1 MSSGRKRSYGHTKD
15 TTILCSPPDAVP
27 CASGDSVRRRRLTL
41 SPPVSCATEK
51 KPSSA
56 VFSEQAGRELDNGS
70 NSPLPT
76 TPHLLVPRAEVEA
89 TEADDRT
96 EDIAPAPGLLKN
108 ALAPVMDA
116 AASRVACTARPMM
129 FLSRS
134 ALVSGE
140 KEHFRLLVRVC
151 LPRWRVERAV
161 RAGFYRLGVRCALQ
175 LVCVC
180 SFLEKRRRLRPPLY
194 RSSAAD
200 LP

>member
-1 MSSGRKRSYGHTKD
+1 M
-15 TTILCSPPDAVP
+15 P

-108 ALAPVMDA
+108 ALAPVIDA

-129 FLSRS
+129 FLSRYLPWFPGKRNTAGS
-134 ALVSGE
+134 SCDGV
-140 KEHFRLLVRVC
+140 
-151 LPRWRVERAV
+151 LPRGGVARAV
-161 RAGFYRLGVRCALQ
+161 RAGFLRWVYAAPCSSC
-175 LVCVC
+175 VCVQFPREKTTFEAPLVPEQC
-180 SFLEKRRRLRPPLY
+180 RRLAVEVRSKLTGANSPQQSSQKRR
-194 RSSAAD
+194 
-200 LP
+200 